1 MLASCRNEI
10 VYHLFSGFG
19 HPKKGLNKTL
29 NLDLHKMLGK
39 SKQYFPTSRWNLVI
53 YHRICKESPTIQ
65 TKSLQ
70 ASQNG
75 DVFNRG
81 ALYYQTQKT
90 MHFEGQN
97 VPKWPRRFASSF
109 HSFHSSKYGSYIIWS
124 NYNVS
129 PNLDFPEL
137 AEGPMGTQTNYNT
150 NLRGPKLLLREP
162 RANLTRFKKSLFQLD
177 DEPNL

>member
-1 MLASCRNEI
+1 MLASCRNEM
-10 VYHLFSGFG
+10 VAHLFSGFG

-29 NLDLHKMLGK
+29 ILDLHKMLGR
-39 SKQYFPTSRWNLVI
+39 SKPYFPTSRWKLVI
-53 YHRICKESPTIQ
+53 YHARICKESPSIQ

-81 ALYYQTQKT
+81 HYITKPKT

-97 VPKWPRRFASSF
+97 PPKMTPQSCIKF

-124 NYNVS
+124 NYNIS
-129 PNLDFPEL
+129 PNLYFPDITR
-137 AEGPMGTQTNYNT
+137 GSHGTPN
-150 NLRGPKLLLREP
+150 
-162 RANLTRFKKSLFQLD
+162 QLQHQ
-177 DEPNL
+177 P